1 MTGMTRIHT
10 SDHRR
15 VRTLWV
21 LAGGTVESVRRTG
34 EVRYRH
40 PFFPNVLTI
49 NGRRADT
56 PAVVLNHLNRLARA
70 GFLVN

>member
-40 PFFPNVLTI
+40 PFFPYALTI